1 MFSLRSN
8 LRNIGIGTRVYEDE
22 TTTAIYKKYKSY
34 FKVDKKYDW
43 LTIYVIKKDPSPE
56 LIAELKAYDEKAA

>member
-43 LTIYVIKKDPSPE
+43 LTI
-56 LIAELKAYDEKAA
+56 